1 MLRSLT
7 LATLGTLFLSAQAQK
22 QPYEDLLVKY
32 VDEKYE
38 DCLAKALSYT
48 EKDDTKKDPLP
59 YLYMSMCLYEM
70 SKIEKYRMMEEYKK
84 SDRDAVKYAEKYRKK
99 DKNKEFFDNY
109 ADYWSELNTMAQD
122 AGLTSYEDNQFSKA
136 KQWFDGMVGY
146 YPENSGAWIYLA
158 MCQYKTNLVKEG
170 DLSMKEFA
178 KARAAQGDIDTLPED
193 QKKLL
198 RSALIAYSEFLAKKS
213 MRDSAKSTLE
223 IGSEHFMKDPDFKA
237 AWESA
242 N

>member
-1 MLRSLT
+1 MKRTILFVLT
-7 LATLGTLFLSAQAQK
+7 TVIALATMAQK
-22 QPYEDLLVKY
+22 HVYEDLLKLY

-38 DCLAKALSYT
+38 QCLAKAEGYT
-48 EKDDTKKDPLP
+48 INDDTKKDPLP
-59 YLYMSMCLYEM
+59 FLYMSMCLYEM
-70 SKIEKYRMMEEYKK
+70 SKIEKFTAMEEYKK
-84 SDRDAVKYAEKYRKK
+84 ADRDAIKYAEKYRKK
-99 DKNKEFFDNY
+99 DKNREFFDNY
-109 ADYWSELNTMAQD
+109 GDYWEDLNTMGMEKGTNLFD
-122 AGLTSYEDNQFSKA
+122 DGEYSKA
-136 KQWFDGMVGY
+136 KQVFDGMVGY

>member
-1 MLRSLT
+1 MEK
-7 LATLGTLFLSAQAQK
+7 GTNLF
-22 QPYEDLLVKY
+22 
-32 VDEKYE
+32 
-38 DCLAKALSYT
+38 
-48 EKDDTKKDPLP
+48 DDG
-59 YLYMSMCLYEM
+59 
-70 SKIEKYRMMEEYKK
+70 EY
-84 SDRDAVKYAEKYRKK
+84 
-99 DKNKEFFDNY
+99 
-109 ADYWSELNTMAQD
+109 
-122 AGLTSYEDNQFSKA
+122 SKA
-136 KQWFDGMVGY
+136 KQVFDGMVGY

-198 RSALIAYSEFLAKKS
+198 RNALIAYSEFLAKKS

-237 AWESA
+237 AWENA